1 MKPSP
6 LTNAIFLYCL
16 AVAAEKYGVLVHAF
30 VVLGNHYHAVV
41 SDQHGNIPQFMAY
54 LNRLTATCVNASIG
68 RWENLW
74 ANEQPSLVKLDGLED
89 ALRALVY
96 TFTNPLS
103 SYLVKRSDRWPGLR
117 MVPTDL
123 LKGHTD
129 LLKGH
134 IDLLKGHIDLLKGH
148 IEAVRPSVFFRE
160 DGPMLERVSLKISR
174 PECFANMTDEQLVA
188 TLQQRI
194 RDKEDELLREAEEKD
209 IRFLGTKRLKRQRHT
224 DTPTSREPRRNLS
237 PRVACKNKW
246 RRIEL
251 LRRLKQFAYDYREA
265 WLRWQQGFREV
276 IFPPG
281 TYAMARLHNVTCA
294 PAP

>member
-16 AVAAEKYGVLVHAF
+16 AVAAEKHDKYGVLVHAF

-194 RDKEDELLREAEEKD
+194 HDKEDKEYK
-209 IRFLGTKRLKRQRHT
+209 G
-224 DTPTSREPRRNLS
+224 RR
-237 PRVACKNKW
+237 
-246 RRIEL
+246 
-251 LRRLKQFAYDYREA
+251 
-265 WLRWQQGFREV
+265 
-276 IFPPG
+276 
-281 TYAMARLHNVTCA
+281 A
-294 PAP
+294 PARGRGQGHPVPWHQAPRTPAPRASAPHRHAHQPRAPPKPQPARGLQEQVAPH